1 MTLTPISIALYYCIS
16 EVNIEQKMFVAIVSN
31 SLPKSVRVAV
41 YEKKTLNIKQL
52 NHR

>member
-1 MTLTPISIALYYCIS
+1 MTFTPISIALYYCIS

-31 SLPKSVRVAV
+31 SLPKSVSVAV
-41 YEKKTLNIKQL
+41 YETKKKNIKQF